1 MSASSPTDILSTI
14 MYVGYIAF
22 FVVTFFFSTK
32 IQAFK
37 TTRNLSKALTKI
49 TSMRDK
55 AKQELISALPK
66 DPANE
71 KTTNAKIDRLMQ
83 FFTIRPSTM
92 DPKGVTRRFEH
103 VLDNTD
109 QRVKDEIK
117 TIAPQAN
124 EQQLQNLQN
133 LVEVTQE
140 LHKMYKVVRQAYIV
154 GKKGGSQ
161 FSLVEIDMRLPSI
174 LEEAEAYVAFT
185 DAFKAGKP
193 IGDGIGPLTAQR
205 LMMPH
210 EKFELAQDTVGA
222 ETSIEG
228 RRVIVI
234 KAKGPGGTVG
244 KTGDAI
250 TKLMDIHQGK
260 IALVIMMDAAL
271 KLEGEESGTVSE
283 GVGPAIGGPGIDQF
297 KIEEAAAKYK
307 VPVYAVVV
315 KQSVKEVLAP
325 MTPAIEKAADDV
337 TVTIKRVILERT
349 KEADT
354 VVIVGVGNTMGIAQ

>member
-1 MSASSPTDILSTI
+1 MSASQGSDILGTI
-14 MYVGYIAF
+14 MNVAYIAF
-22 FVVTFFFSTK
+22 FIFTFFFSAK
-32 IQAFK
+32 IQTFR
-37 TTRNLSKALTKI
+37 TTRHLSKALTKI
-49 TSMRDK
+49 GGMRDK
-55 AKQELISALPK
+55 AKQELISSLPK
-66 DPANE
+66 DAATE
-71 KTTNAKIDRLMQ
+71 KSTNARVDRLMQ
-83 FFTIRPSTM
+83 FFTIKPSTM

-117 TIAPQAN
+117 AIAPQAN

-140 LHKMYKVVRQAYIV
+140 LNKMYKVIRQYYIM
-154 GKKGGSQ
+154 GKKSASQ
-161 FSLVEIDMRLPSI
+161 FSMIEIEMRLPSMM
-174 LEEAEAYVAFT
+174 EEAEAYISFT

-193 IGDGIGPLTAQR
+193 IGDGIGPLTASK
-205 LMMPH
+205 LMSPH
-210 EKFELAQDTVGA
+210 EKFELAQDTVAA
-222 ETSIEG
+222 ETSIDG
-228 RRVIVI
+228 RRVIVM

-250 TKLMDIHQGK
+250 EKLMETQQGK
-260 IALVIMMDAAL
+260 VALVIMVDAAL
-271 KLEGEESGTVSE
+271 KLEGEESGTVTE

-297 KIEEAAAKYK
+297 KIEEAVAKFN

-325 MTPAIEKAADDV
+325 MTPAIEKAADEV
-337 TVTIKRVILERT
+337 AVTIKRVISERT

-354 VVIVGVGNTMGIAQ
+354 VVIVGVGNTMGVAQ

>member
-1 MSASSPTDILSTI
+1 M
-14 MYVGYIAF
+14 
-22 FVVTFFFSTK
+22 FVFSTK
-32 IQAFK
+32 MQSFR
-37 TTRNLSKALTKI
+37 TTRNISKALTKI
-49 TSMRDK
+49 SGMRDK
-55 AKQELISALPK
+55 AKKELIAALPK
-66 DPANE
+66 DTTNE
-71 KTTNAKIDRLMQ
+71 KTTNNRIDRLMQ

-92 DPKGVTRRFEH
+92 DPKGVTHRFEH
-103 VLDNTD
+103 ILNNTD

-117 TIAPQAN
+117 AIAPQAN

-140 LHKMYKVVRQAYIV
+140 LNKMYKIVRQYYIM

-161 FSLVEIDMRLPSI
+161 YSLVEIDMRLPSM
-174 LEEAEAYVAFT
+174 LEEAEAYIAFT
-185 DAFKAGKP
+185 DAFKTGKP

-205 LMMPH
+205 LMAPH

-244 KTGDAI
+244 KTGDGI
-250 TKLMDIHQGK
+250 TNLMEKHQGK
-260 IALVIMMDAAL
+260 IALVIMVDAAL

-283 GVGPAIGGPGIDQF
+283 GVGPAIGGPGIEQF

-315 KQSVKEVLAP
+315 KQSVKEALAL
-325 MTPAIEKAADDV
+325 MTSAIEKAADDV
-337 TVTIKRVILERT
+337 AVTVRRVIMERT
-349 KEADT
+349 NEADI
-354 VVIVGVGNTMGIAQ
+354 VIIVGGGNTMGIAQ